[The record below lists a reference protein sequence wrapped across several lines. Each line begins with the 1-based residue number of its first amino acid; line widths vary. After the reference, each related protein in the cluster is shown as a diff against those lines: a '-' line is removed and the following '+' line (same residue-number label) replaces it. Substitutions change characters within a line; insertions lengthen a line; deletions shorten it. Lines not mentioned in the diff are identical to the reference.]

1 MNIKLDSYEQ
11 DIEDNFEKQQK
22 IDDLALITLLQ
33 KVAKAHIDKK
43 IYILK
48 ILQKLVS
55 QISSEPVQAVL

>member
-11 DIEDNFEKQQK
+11 DIEDNFEKHQE
-22 IDDLALITLLQ
+22 IDDPALITLFQ
-33 KVAKAHIDKK
+33 KATKAHIDKK

-55 QISSEPVQAVL
+55 Q